1 MSKLRLLLLL
11 LPLFALYAAME
22 AYSWTS
28 RAALARELDVSLGP
42 WGSWLLPW
50 LDRLSP
56 DITQGIGAFLHARD
70 HWGWPW
76 PAALAYGFPGALLAV
91 PMLVLGIGWLIVDL
105 VRDWTGGKKPEAGAD
120 AGTGDEAGIEQ
131 TATMQDEPEQ
141 ERRQD

>member
-28 RAALARELDVSLGP
+28 RAALAQELDVSLGP

-56 DITQGIGAFLHARD
+56 DISQGVGAYFHARNQ
-70 HWGWPW
+70 WGWSW
-76 PAALAYGFPGALLAV
+76 PAALVYGFPGALLAV
-91 PMLVLGIGWLIVDL
+91 PMLVGGLGLILWTTIGEWFAPRRPAPTQEKHVNTDELSADDL
-105 VRDWTGGKKPEAGAD
+105 PTDD
-120 AGTGDEAGIEQ
+120 DLQ
-131 TATMQDEPEQ
+131 H
-141 ERRQD
+141 